1 MSSAKFCGHCGSPV
15 QTQARFC
22 TNCGAR
28 VGSATTTPGMALAT
42 TSSTT
47 PTTAASNGQSAT
59 TAPTTVGNG
68 RYRIERQ
75 LGRGG
80 MSTVYLACDERNVG
94 RKVAIKEMT
103 DTFATPQERAE
114 AENDFAREAD
124 LLASLRHPA
133 IPAII
138 DRFSERNKHLLV
150 MEYITGQSL
159 ETMLLVHG
167 PYDEDQVKE
176 WALALCPVLSYL
188 HAQEP
193 PVVFRDLKPA
203 NIMIEPDGR
212 VRLID
217 FGIARLFKPQQKK
230 DTVALGTSG
239 YASPEHYT
247 GQTDARSDIFS
258 LGATLHHLLTGR
270 DPSKNPPFAFPPVR
284 QLVPGIS
291 AEFAAVI
298 DRAVRSDPD
307 KRFASID
314 EMQKAIEGKR
324 RKFAPATP
332 APASAPRL
340 PRDVTPPF
348 APMSRPV
355 PPPAAAARSLMPVPS
370 TPSAPVSTL
379 APKHAQSQI
388 LVLDAANPSRRIDVV
403 AVSGLVSSLTG
414 IDEGP
419 LRARLQRG
427 LPLTLALPTH
437 PSRPAVSHLSSHPGL
452 ANLGVVARVV
462 TPSLVPVLLNQELR
476 QRLNTMRQLTVR
488 DVTVGV
494 DRTCRCRRCNYVWKT
509 SKTTGEA
516 VPRRCPNCRSTDWG
530 RWRIFKCAWCGH
542 EFDTA
547 DITTQAVESIF
558 PTCPCCG
565 LPNWE
570 TGRPPDRSGWI
581 DRLIAAITSTP

>member
-15 QTQARFC
+15 PSQARFC
-22 TNCGAR
+22 TNCGSR
-28 VGSATTTPGMALAT
+28 VGTAITTPGMTAPPA
-42 TSSTT
+42 
-47 PTTAASNGQSAT
+47 PVGAPTAASSNGHSAA
-59 TAPTTVGNG
+59 APTTVGNG

-80 MSTVYLACDERNVG
+80 MSTVYLACDNRNDG
-94 RKVAIKEMT
+94 RKVAVKEMT

-114 AENDFAREAD
+114 AEHDFAREAD
-124 LLASLRHPA
+124 LLAALRHSA

-167 PYDEDQVKE
+167 PYDEDQVRA

-203 NIMIEPDGR
+203 NVMIEPDGR

-217 FGIARLFKPQQKK
+217 FGIARLFKAQQKK

-247 GQTDARSDIFS
+247 GQTDARSDIYS

-270 DPSKNPPFAFPPVR
+270 DPSKHPPFAFPPVR
-284 QLVPGIS
+284 QLAPGIS
-291 AEFAAVI
+291 PEFAAVI
-298 DRAVRSDPD
+298 DRAVQADPD

-314 EMQKAIEGKR
+314 EMQKAIEGKH
-324 RKFAPATP
+324 RK
-332 APASAPRL
+332 SAPSMQAPVSTTSSP
-340 PRDVTPPF
+340 PRVITPPF
-348 APMSRPV
+348 APLSRPA
-355 PPPAAAARSLMPVPS
+355 PP
-370 TPSAPVSTL
+370 TL
-379 APKHAQSQI
+379 APVKATGAAPTATHGQSQV
-388 LVLDAANPSRRIDVV
+388 LVLDTANPSRRIDASAV
-403 AVSGLVSSLTG
+403 ASLVSGLTG

-437 PSRPAVSHLSSHPGL
+437 PARPAIGHLTGHAGL
-452 ANLGVVARVV
+452 TNMGIVARVV
-462 TPSLVPVLLNQELR
+462 TPSLVPVLLDQELR
-476 QRLNTMRQLTVR
+476 QRLNTTRQITVR
-488 DVTVGV
+488 DITIGL

-509 SKTTGEA
+509 NKTTGEA
-516 VPRRCPNCRSTDWG
+516 APRRCPNCRSTDWG

-542 EFDTA
+542 EFETA
-547 DITTQAVESIF
+547 DITTQAVESLF
-558 PTCPCCG
+558 PTCPCCR

-570 TGRPPDRSGWI
+570 TGRPTDRGGWI
-581 DRLIAAITSTP
+581 DRLISAITSTP